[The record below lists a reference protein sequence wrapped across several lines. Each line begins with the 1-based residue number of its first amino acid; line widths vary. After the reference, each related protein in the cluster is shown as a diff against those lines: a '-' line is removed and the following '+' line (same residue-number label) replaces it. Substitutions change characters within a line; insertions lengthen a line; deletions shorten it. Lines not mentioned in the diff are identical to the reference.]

1 MISASYRR
9 SLTVPAALLLLSATP
24 TLAQVNATRTTS
36 QVFNYYAAGL
46 RFPESQYVD
55 GTKYGLV
62 GDGRTDNTAAFRAL
76 LGHGGRA
83 VHVEAGTYVTGALD
97 IPGNTTLLLDP
108 GVIIKDSGKLIPSAK
123 LITISHN
130 NVYIRAKG
138 AEVLSDPRF
147 YNGGEYRH
155 GVFIIGATDV
165 VIDGL
170 QSSGNSGDGF
180 YIGSNHQGKPALDVT
195 LENCSALHNRR
206 NGLSITAG
214 VNISVLNCSFS
225 YTRGTS
231 PQFGVDIEPDTHIEP
246 LTNIKLINVRTV
258 ANASGGISIYLGSV
272 YRPKSPINIDIV
284 NHQSSHE
291 YRPYYTNGVGLVPG
305 TVAYNG
311 KRIVTTRDKRPPAR
325 SGPRQL

>member
-1 MISASYRR
+1 MVSGIYRR
-9 SLTVPAALLLLSATP
+9 SLTVPAALFLLGALPTP
-24 TLAQVNATRTTS
+24 CLANAYGITPSR
-36 QVFNYYAAGL
+36 VYNYYAAGL
-46 RFPESQYVD
+46 RFPESEYVE
-55 GTKYGLV
+55 GAKYGLV
-62 GDGRTDNTAAFRAL
+62 GDGSTDNTAAFRAL

-108 GVIIKDSGKLIPSAK
+108 GVIIKDSGRLIPSAK
-123 LITISHN
+123 LITIDHN
-130 NVYIRAKG
+130 NVYIRGPG

-147 YNGGEYRH
+147 YHGGEYRH

-180 YIGSNHQGKPALDVT
+180 YIGSNHQEKPALDVT

-214 VNISVLNCSFS
+214 VNITVRNCSFS

-231 PQFGVDIEPDTHIEP
+231 PQFGVDIEPDTHVEP

-258 ANASGGISIYLGSV
+258 ANASGGISVYLGSA
-272 YRPKSPINIDIV
+272 YHPRNPIGIEIV
-284 NHQSSHE
+284 NHQSIDE
-291 YRPYYTNGVGLVPG
+291 RRPYYANGVGKVPG

-311 KRIVTTRDKRPPAR
+311 KKIVTP
-325 SGPRQL
+325 

>member
-1 MISASYRR
+1 MISPTYCR
-9 SLTVPAALLLLSATP
+9 SFTVPAALLLLSALP
-24 TLAQVNATRTTS
+24 ALAQAGADSTTPP
-36 QVFNYYAAGL
+36 QGFNYYAAGL

-55 GTKYGLV
+55 SAKYGLV

-83 VHVEAGTYVTGALD
+83 VHVKAGTYVTGALD

-130 NVYIRAKG
+130 NVYIRATG

-147 YNGGEYRH
+147 YRGGEYRH

-170 QSSGNSGDGF
+170 QSTGNSGDGF

-214 VNISVLNCSFS
+214 VNISVLHCSFS
-225 YTRGTS
+225 YTKGTS
-231 PQFGVDIEPDTHIEP
+231 PQFGVDIEPDTPREP
-246 LTNIKLINVRTV
+246 LTNIRLIDVRTV
-258 ANASGGISIYLGSV
+258 ANASGGISVYLGSV
-272 YRPKSPINIDIV
+272 YHPQKPIRIEIV
-284 NHQSSHE
+284 NHQSSQEHVS
-291 YRPYYTNGVGLVPG
+291 YHTNGVGKVRG
-305 TVAYNG
+305 TVIYNG
-311 KRIVTTRDKRPPAR
+311 KRIVTP
-325 SGPRQL
+325 

>member
-1 MISASYRR
+1 MISATYRR
-9 SLTVPAALLLLSATP
+9 SLTVPAAALLLLSGTP
-24 TLAQVNATRTTS
+24 ALAQVSANGTTPS
-36 QVFNYYAAGL
+36 RVLNYYAAGL
-46 RFPESQYVD
+46 RFPESEYVD
-55 GTKYGLV
+55 GAKYGLV

-97 IPGNTTLLLDP
+97 IPGNTTLLLDR

-123 LITISHN
+123 LITISQN
-130 NVYIRAKG
+130 NIYIRGPG
-138 AEVLSDPRF
+138 AEVLSDPAF

-170 QSSGNSGDGF
+170 QSTGNSGDGF
-180 YIGSNHQGKPALDVT
+180 YIGSNHAEKPARNIT
-195 LENCSALHNRR
+195 LEDCSALHNRR

-214 VNISVLNCSFS
+214 VNITVRNCSFS

-231 PQFGVDIEPDTHIEP
+231 PQFGVDIEPDTHLEP

-258 ANASGGISIYLGSV
+258 ANASGGICVYLGSV
-272 YRPKSPINIDIV
+272 YHPQNPIGIEIV
-284 NHQSSHE
+284 NHQSIEEH
-291 YRPYYTNGVGLVPG
+291 RPYLTNGVGKVRG
-305 TVAYNG
+305 MVVYNG
-311 KRIVTTRDKRPPAR
+311 KRIVTP
-325 SGPRQL
+325 

>member
-1 MISASYRR
+1 MISATHRR
-9 SLTVPAALLLLSATP
+9 SLTVPAALLLLIGLPALTRVSADQTTP
-24 TLAQVNATRTTS
+24 S

-46 RFPESQYVD
+46 RFPESQYAD
-55 GTKYGLV
+55 GAKYGLV
-62 GDGRTDNTAAFRAL
+62 GDGSTDNTAAFRAL

-123 LITISHN
+123 LITIDHN
-130 NVYIRAKG
+130 NVYIRGPG

-147 YNGGEYRH
+147 YQGGEYRH

-195 LENCSALHNRR
+195 LENCSAVHNRR

-214 VNISVLNCSFS
+214 VNVNVLNCSFS

-231 PQFGVDIEPDTHIEP
+231 PQFGIDIEPDTPLEP
-246 LTNIKLINVRTV
+246 LTNIKLVNVHTV
-258 ANASGGISIYLGSV
+258 ANASGGIAVYLGSA
-272 YRPKSPINIDIV
+272 YHPQKPIRIEIV
-284 NHQSSHE
+284 NHQSAGE
-291 YRPYYTNGVGLVPG
+291 QRPYFTNGVGKVPG
-305 TVAYNG
+305 TVIYNG
-311 KRIVTTRDKRPPAR
+311 KSIVTP
-325 SGPRQL
+325 

>member
-1 MISASYRR
+1 MIFAAYRR
-9 SLTVPAALLLLSATP
+9 SLALPAALLLSCMAAIAQASA
-24 TLAQVNATRTTS
+24 NRTTAA
-36 QVFNYYAAGL
+36 QGLNYYAAGL

-55 GTKYGLV
+55 GAEFGLV

-123 LITISHN
+123 LITISHD
-130 NVYIRAKG
+130 NVYIRGSG

-147 YNGGEYRH
+147 YHGGEYRH

-214 VNISVLNCSFS
+214 VNINVVNCSFS

-231 PQFGVDIEPDTHIEP
+231 PQFGIDIEPDTPREP
-246 LTNIKLINVRTV
+246 LTNIKLASVQTV
-258 ANASGGISIYLGSV
+258 ANASGGIAVYLGSA
-272 YRPKSPINIDIV
+272 YAPQKPIRIQIV
-284 NHQSSHE
+284 DHRSIGEH
-291 YRPYYTNGVGLVPG
+291 RAFFTNGVGRVRG
-305 TVAYNG
+305 TVMYNEN
-311 KRIVTTRDKRPPAR
+311 RVVTP
-325 SGPRQL
+325 